1 MVSSAK
7 SGRKWLLVGVAVV
20 GLGVAV
26 AWRTFRVADMAHI
39 GSGYAAQQTCA
50 CLFISKRTL
59 DSCMT
64 DLEPLARKL
73 ISVHPGAQQVTASG
87 FGVATATAVYAPG
100 FGCSLRN

>member
-1 MVSSAK
+1 MMAL
-7 SGRKWLLVGVAVV
+7 GRGKRVALGVLLVLLVG
-20 GLGVAV
+20 GAV
-26 AWRTFRVADMAHI
+26 AWRVLDVPSLAFV

-73 ISVHPGAQQVTASG
+73 INVEVGSDEVIAHS
-87 FGVATATAVYAPG
+87 FLHLRSATAKYEAGY
-100 FGCSLRN
+100 GCSLQN